1 MIHIYTGDGKG
12 KTTAAAGLALRA
24 VGAGMRVAFFQFM
37 KGRESAEVGVLES
50 LGVMVD
56 REWDGAFV
64 VGRPTPEQKRMVQ
77 LQYHRAIKAVGGL
90 YDLVVLDEIIVA
102 LRFGLLSEEQLLRL
116 FEIGR
121 CELVLT
127 GQGATPKLIERADL
141 VTEMIKIKHYFD
153 EGVGAREGIEF

>member
-1 MIHIYTGDGKG
+1 MIQIYTGDGKG

-24 VGAGMRVAFFQFM
+24 VGAGKKVAFFQFM
-37 KGRESAEVGVLES
+37 KGRESGEVAMLS
-50 LGVMVD
+50 RLGVVVD

-64 VGRPTPEQKRMVQ
+64 VGEPTEDQRRMVQ
-77 LQYHRAIKAVGGL
+77 LQYHRVIKAVGGL

-102 LRFGLLSEEQLLRL
+102 LGFGLLRKEQVLRL

-127 GQGATPKLIERADL
+127 GRGATKELIDRADL
-141 VTEMIKIKHYFD
+141 VTEMKKIKHYFD
-153 EGVGAREGIEF
+153 KGVAAREGIEF